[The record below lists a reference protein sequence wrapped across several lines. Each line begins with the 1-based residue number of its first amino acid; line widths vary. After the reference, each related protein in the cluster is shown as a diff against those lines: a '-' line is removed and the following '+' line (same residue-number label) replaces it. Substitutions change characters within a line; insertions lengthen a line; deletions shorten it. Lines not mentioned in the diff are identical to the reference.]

1 MSTLRHLSRR
11 HRLAL
16 FFGLTFL
23 VSWAAWPF
31 TVEDPV
37 LLTFGPLTAALVVVG
52 LTEGAAGYRDLL
64 QRLLRWRIGWWW
76 VVAAGTPLAVL
87 AVASLAGVAVWGAPV
102 PDLAGLG
109 WGALAASA
117 ALRLVNPGDGP
128 AGEEPGWRGYAQP
141 RLQALTSPLGATSV
155 LAVFATLWHLPL
167 VVAGSLPVVGLPVT
181 FAITFV
187 YAWLFNRTGGSLLAT
202 LVFHVLQGTVTY
214 QALGFTGADAERMD
228 LLTGALWVLLAVAVV
243 TLDRRVWRVA
253 PEGTVTDVA
262 PREPTTPAAAAR
274 R

>member
-1 MSTLRHLSRR
+1 MRTLGHLTRR
-11 HRLAL
+11 NRLAL

-31 TVEDPV
+31 TTDDPV
-37 LLTFGPLTAALVVVG
+37 LFTFGPLTAALVVIG
-52 LTEGAAGYRDLL
+52 LTEGVAGYRDLL
-64 QRLLRWRIGWWW
+64 ARLLRWRIGWWW
-76 VVAAGTPLAVL
+76 AAAAGIPLAVL
-87 AVASLAGVAVWGAPV
+87 AVASLANVAFWGAPV
-102 PDLAGLG
+102 PDLAAVG

-117 ALRLVNPGDGP
+117 ALRLVNAGDGP

-141 RLQALTSPLGATSV
+141 RLQALACPLAATAV
-155 LAVFATLWHLPL
+155 LGVFAALWHLPL

-214 QALGFTGADAERMD
+214 PVLGLAGADAQRMD
-228 LLTGALWVLLAVAVV
+228 LLTGALWVLLAIAVV
-243 TLDRRVWRVA
+243 APDRRIRH
-253 PEGTVTDVA
+253 VA
-262 PREPTTPAAAAR
+262 PRAAVTDIAPVEPARPVPAAR